1 MYIMTVLSPLP
12 IAAYEAAPFAQL
24 TDAQLRAIVMKHS
37 LAVDTPP
44 ASLPTNGVVH
54 ALWSL
59 GSQYVLRV
67 PKNETMCIGDLRA
80 EVAAIP
86 VALASGVRTPAL
98 IAFSEERDIIEVP
111 YTIVERVNG
120 VDLSTFAPTD
130 PALGELYRQL
140 GHQLAMLHSAPLP
153 APHPSFRNIERSD
166 TEALLVDTLAAG
178 LLGDRAV
185 AWFGSLLNDLA
196 HPDAETCFVHND
208 MKPDNLMVNELG
220 KLVVIDW
227 GDAGFTDPA
236 TDFCTLP
243 LAAAAQTLD
252 GYREAGGA
260 TGDDGLEQRFV
271 RLAIGNAI
279 YGLRRT
285 PDTGPS
291 WYRPVAAHLSD
302 LLLFATDQPNVWQRW
317 INR

>member
-1 MYIMTVLSPLP
+1 MSVLPP
-12 IAAYEAAPFAQL
+12 MPNAPYEVAPFARL
-24 TDAQLRAIVMKHS
+24 TDAQLHAIVMKHR
-37 LAVDTPP
+37 LAIDEPPTP
-44 ASLPTNGVVH
+44 LPTNGVVH

-59 GSQYVLRV
+59 GSRYVLRV
-67 PKNETMCIGDLRA
+67 PKNEAMCIGDLRA

-98 IAFSEERDIIEVP
+98 IAFSDERDIIDVP
-111 YTIVERVNG
+111 YIVVERVNG

-130 PALGELYRQL
+130 PALDELYRQL
-140 GHQLAMLHSAPLP
+140 GHQLVALHSAPLP

-166 TEALLVDTLAAG
+166 TEALLIDTFAAG

-185 AWFGSLLNDLA
+185 AWFGSLLEDLA
-196 HPDAETCFVHND
+196 HPDEETCFVHND

-227 GDAGFTDPA
+227 GDAGFADPA
-236 TDFCTLP
+236 TDFCALP

-260 TGDDGLEQRFV
+260 ADDDGLEQRFV

-285 PDTGPS
+285 AHTGPS
-291 WYRPVAAHLSD
+291 WYRPLAANLSD
-302 LLLFATDQPNVWQRW
+302 LLMFATDQPEVWRRW